1 MTTRTETGATPGV
14 PGAGSAIETTKATE
28 TSRVDTIGGVVTD
41 AAGTVRSVAS
51 DAAARLPEVAAT
63 TRTAIED
70 ANRQLRDGSDE
81 MLTVGSALSFGL
93 AGGLLLGGASRF
105 IVAVALLPAAMMAL
119 AMLERSS
126 RARVPGGR
134 RMQGA

>member
-1 MTTRTETGATPGV
+1 MTTRSDPG
-14 PGAGSAIETTKATE
+14 TKA
-28 TSRVDTIGGVVTD
+28 SGGLDPNPRATNENGRTAAAGAALAD
-41 AAGTVRSVAS
+41 AAGTVKDVAA

-70 ANRQLRDGSDE
+70 ANRQLRAGSDE

-105 IVAVALLPAAMMAL
+105 VVAAALLPAAMMAL
-119 AMLERSS
+119 AMLDRSS
-126 RARVPGGR
+126 RSSRPTSGRPVQGG
-134 RMQGA
+134 